1 MPISVNLETCDGCA
15 DCVDVCPT
23 ESIVIENEKAVV
35 DNDTCIDCGVCVD
48 ECPTDSLSMD

>member
-1 MPISVNLETCDGCA
+1 MPIEVNVETCDGCA

-23 ESIVIENEKAVV
+23 ESIVIEDEKAVV